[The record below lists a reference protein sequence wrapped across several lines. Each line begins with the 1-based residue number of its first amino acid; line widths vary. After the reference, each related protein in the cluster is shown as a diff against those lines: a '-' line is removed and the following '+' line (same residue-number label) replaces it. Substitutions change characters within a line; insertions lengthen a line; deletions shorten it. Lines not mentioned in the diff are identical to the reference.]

1 TSRAVAVLSVL
12 AVAGVVSIVP
22 AQAEPDVE
30 DVQSRVDKLYHQA
43 EQAQERHNDAAL
55 RLEALNE
62 ELGSLKSDE
71 KRQDR
76 RLGVVQEQ
84 VQDLIV
90 RQYQGEGVST
100 VGQVVVSDD
109 PSSFLGQLTTMQAF
123 SELQSDLLDDFTTE
137 VQALDLRQIG

>member
-1 TSRAVAVLSVL
+1 MPSVTHDRKRTSRAVAVLSVL

-22 AQAEPDVE
+22 AQAEPDIQ

-62 ELGSLKSDE
+62 ELGSLKADE

-76 RLGVVQEQ
+76 RLGAGPEQ
-84 VQDLIV
+84 VQGLSGRPV
-90 RQYQGEGVST
+90 
-100 VGQVVVSDD
+100 
-109 PSSFLGQLTTMQAF
+109 L
-123 SELQSDLLDDFTTE
+123 
-137 VQALDLRQIG
+137 